1 MGRPMTE
8 AGKLRRQISMQL
20 DDAADIRREI
30 NEVMAAYGLAVDEE
44 MQKAMDE
51 VAKDAVLELRA
62 HSMGNGWK
70 NYARGWV
77 YESKP
82 DKRGVRRMV
91 LYNKKYG
98 SLTHL
103 LENGHEKILWGNKPK
118 SVGTRVPGKP
128 HIKPVA
134 DMVAKELPN
143 KIEELLKKTN

>member
-20 DDAADIRREI
+20 DDAADLRREI
-30 NEVMAAYGLAVDEE
+30 NEVMAAYGLAVDED

-51 VAKDAVLELRA
+51 VAKEAVLELRA
-62 HSMGNGWK
+62 ASSENGWK

-82 DKRGVRRMV
+82 DKRGIRRMI

-98 SLTHL
+98 QLTHL
-103 LENGHEKILWGNKPK
+103 LENGHEKILWGKKPV
-118 SVGTRVPGKP
+118 STGTRVPGKP

-134 DMVAKELPN
+134 DMVEKELPK
-143 KIEELLKKTN
+143 KIEELLSKS